1 MAAAH
6 SDSTIQPERDGE
18 NGPIV
23 VSALYLFTPLPDFRE
38 IREQFLVY
46 FKEIGLRGSILLA
59 EEGINGTV
67 AGTREVMDIAL
78 AKLRSDPRLAGLEH
92 KESYCDSIPF
102 NKMKVK
108 LKREIVTMGVP
119 GIDPT
124 STVGQYVEP
133 TEWNELISRDD
144 VLLVDTRNKYEVRI
158 GTFEGAVDPQI
169 AHFRHFPDW
178 IDRELEQGTHKKVAM
193 FCTGGIRC
201 EKATSLL
208 KERGFEDVYH
218 LKGGILKYLE
228 ETTATESMWN
238 GDCFVFDYRVAL
250 NHELQPAG
258 YGLCSVCRGP
268 VLLPEGQEADRTEVC
283 ETCLASSPD
292 EAANPVSHPPED

>member
-178 IDRELEQGTHKKVAM
+178 IDRELGA
-193 FCTGGIRC
+193 R
-201 EKATSLL
+201 
-208 KERGFEDVYH
+208 
-218 LKGGILKYLE
+218 
-228 ETTATESMWN
+228 
-238 GDCFVFDYRVAL
+238 RV
-250 NHELQPAG
+250 
-258 YGLCSVCRGP
+258 
-268 VLLPEGQEADRTEVC
+268 
-283 ETCLASSPD
+283 
-292 EAANPVSHPPED
+292 